1 MITVTA
7 RAKERLKR
15 SLSTLVAAPG
25 TSLRL
30 EAAGPGAFGLI
41 PDTPRP
47 GDQVIEQDGVTVL
60 LIRPRLAEQLNGWS
74 IDCAGSGTECELL
87 MTRPH
92 ARQAWTGS

>member
-1 MITVTA
+1 MIAVTA
-7 RAKERLKR
+7 RARERLKR

-47 GDQVIEQDGVTVL
+47 GDQVVEQDGVTVL
-60 LIRPRLAEQLNGWS
+60 LIRPQLAERLNGWS
-74 IDCAGSGTECELL
+74 IDCPRSGPDCELL

-92 ARQAWTGS
+92 ARQTWIGP